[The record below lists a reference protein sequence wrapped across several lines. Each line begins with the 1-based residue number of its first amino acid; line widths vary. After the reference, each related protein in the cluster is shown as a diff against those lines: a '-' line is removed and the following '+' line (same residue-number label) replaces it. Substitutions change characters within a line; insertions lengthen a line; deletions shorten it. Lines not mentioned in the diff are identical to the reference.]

1 MTSFKIYIGDEI
13 RRFRLENRS
22 DDNSYENFVE
32 KLRQNIPSYHAEM
45 KTFYEDGD
53 KDKIVFSSQPEF
65 NEMFSCLSG
74 EPLIKIWI
82 VDSKVP
88 YFKDGTVE
96 IVKLYTKGKDSVEKI
111 VNSEEVATA
120 QEKITSAIARLF
132 PDNAI
137 LPYNVPSY
145 LKEVLSVKI
154 NGPADVELDV
164 VVDNLA
170 TSLNNEALRLMDS
183 EEVTDLNKSKL
194 LLESLQM
201 INEEDPHVY
210 YNLACVNSLLKN
222 VHSAMEQL
230 QNAFNHGYDNLKHMV
245 EDKDLAYVRLQS
257 QYSDFLQKVMPEQK
271 FVSIKVEGP
280 FIEEKQP
287 VKAEEPIKEK
297 ELFPKEEPC
306 ATTVAP
312 IAQVEP
318 VKPKV
323 QYVRWAEEIEVLKG
337 MGFDRE
343 ESVFLAILDHHKGN
357 VEAALSEL
365 L

>member
-1 MTSFKIYIGDEI
+1 MKT
-13 RRFRLENRS
+13 
-22 DDNSYENFVE
+22 SYEDE
-32 KLRQNIPSYHAEM
+32 
-45 KTFYEDGD
+45 D
-53 KDKIVFSSQPEF
+53 KDKIVFSSQAEF
-65 NEMFSCLSG
+65 DEMLSCLKSH
-74 EPLIKIWI
+74 PQQQVDSLIKIWI
-82 VDSKVP
+82 EDSKVP

-96 IVKLYTKGKDSVEKI
+96 IVKLYSKGKDSVEQI
-111 VNSEEVATA
+111 VNSERVASA

-137 LPYNVPSY
+137 LPYNIPSY

-170 TSLNNEALRLMDS
+170 KSLNSEALRLMDS

-201 INEEDPHVY
+201 INEDDPHVY

-222 VHSAMEQL
+222 VTSSIEQL
-230 QNAFNHGYDNLKHMV
+230 QNAFKYGYNNLKHMV
-245 EDKDLAYVRLQS
+245 EDKDLAYLRLQS
-257 QYSDFLQKVMPEQK
+257 QYEEFIKAVMPVAEQK
-271 FVSIKVEGP
+271 SGIEI
-280 FIEEKQP
+280 IEEKQP
-287 VKAEEPIKEK
+287 VKIEKNQPEPGLIEENQPVKIEEK
-297 ELFPKEEPC
+297 
-306 ATTVAP
+306 
-312 IAQVEP
+312 EP
-318 VKPKV
+318 VKIQETVKPQDKHI
-323 QYVRWAEEIEVLKG
+323 RWGEEIEVLKG

-343 ESVFLAILDHHKGN
+343 ESVFLAILDHHRGN